1 LITIVPL
8 VAASAA
14 FAFVVGYFSAFDI
27 AWIPFFSLPEHT
39 VFAIRALPV
48 AVGAS
53 VFFLIALM
61 RPIHNGWR
69 LALTVVW
76 IIVLVAAALVT
87 VVHAHPTFALTFL
100 LVACG
105 AVIRYREKSMK
116 NTDVRNILYWAIT
129 LMAMSLIIGWGSANI
144 LEKRVGRQQEIFTA
158 ASAAAIDVLAIRG

>member
-1 LITIVPL
+1 MTNDEGPNDERLGSR
-8 VAASAA
+8 ASSFGVRRSCNHCRQA
-14 FAFVVGYFSAFDI
+14 F
-27 AWIPFFSLPEHT
+27 
-39 VFAIRALPV
+39 
-48 AVGAS
+48 
-53 VFFLIALM
+53 
-61 RPIHNGWR
+61 
-69 LALTVVW
+69 
-76 IIVLVAAALVT
+76 

>member
-1 LITIVPL
+1 
-8 VAASAA
+8 
-14 FAFVVGYFSAFDI
+14 
-27 AWIPFFSLPEHT
+27 
-39 VFAIRALPV
+39 
-48 AVGAS
+48 
-53 VFFLIALM
+53 M
-61 RPIHNGWR
+61 RPIHKGWQ

-158 ASAAAIDVLAIRG
+158 ASAAAIDVLAIHG